1 MDSQIIRKLF
11 ESIISKNNVFYK
23 SQQKDEDDLDNAQ
36 KTSILCDLYQNKPN
50 IFLERYHQYIKPE
63 FISLFHDKGC
73 DEFYL
78 NLIIQTQEGP
88 SHSQLLKNFRYLAL
102 QELHREE
109 RHQLRPTIEISK
121 NGDEF
126 SKLLAQFDITQRV
139 SDRRRRYLEEFQT
152 QLDSSEGTN
161 KFWNHV
167 ENRTVEADE
176 EEKKIGADF
185 TMEFDSSDEEGRETE
200 QSRIMSERSRH
211 RHCARDDDTVAMR
224 RFRDRNAA
232 LKLKT
237 EDEKASEALHSLH
250 LTQKKEV
257 GTEVDEFDS
266 EPTGLLRDQLYNEF
280 VSLMEQRFLDGKDVQ
295 FFDYSEIDAGH
306 GLHGGYKEDRIY
318 EQDMEDEYFD
328 SEEPNS

>member
-1 MDSQIIRKLF
+1 M
-11 ESIISKNNVFYK
+11 V
-23 SQQKDEDDLDNAQ
+23 
-36 KTSILCDLYQNKPN
+36 
-50 IFLERYHQYIKPE
+50 ERYMN
-63 FISLFHDKGC
+63 D
-73 DEFYL
+73 
-78 NLIIQTQEGP
+78 N
-88 SHSQLLKNFRYLAL
+88 
-102 QELHREE
+102 E

-152 QLDSSEGTN
+152 LLDSSEGAN
-161 KFWNHV
+161 KFWSHV

-176 EEKKIGADF
+176 EEKKIGTDF
-185 TMEFDSSDEEGRETE
+185 TMEFDSSDEEGRQTE
-200 QSRIMSERSRH
+200 QSRIMSERS

-250 LTQKKEV
+250 LTTKKEI
-257 GTEVDEFDS
+257 GTEVGEDEWSSGDEFDS

-280 VSLMEQRFLDGKDVQ
+280 ISLMEQRFLDGKDVQ

-318 EQDMEDEYFD
+318 EQDMEDSYFD